1 MPNTTRR
8 DIILSAAVASAAFG
22 LDGWLSL
29 PTAAE
34 AARHPHHARHKRQ
47 ASHTQSAQQPHQK
60 TPDPPL
66 GHVRYTVGEA
76 EIIALYDGIWE
87 KAHDPGYFSNASVEE
102 TKQALAAGGFT
113 SSFVTIPITV
123 FLVKLKGKVILC
135 DAGGGDQVQAFNP
148 QSVFVSGKMLR
159 HLKDAGID
167 PMQIETILVS
177 HFHPDH
183 IFGLLGKNTDAPV
196 FPSAEIIVPA
206 AEYKFWT
213 DPSVIGRLPEARR
226 SLAQRI
232 QTVVSMWKN
241 VLPVEGEDQVVPGI
255 RFVSAPG
262 HTPGH
267 TAFHL
272 SSGNE
277 QLMFSNDAVYVPAL
291 CAAHPGWHGIFDQ
304 DAVLAEAS
312 RRKLIERVIA
322 DRMLICGTHFP
333 WPGLGTIA
341 KDGVGYA
348 VALRT
353 A

>member
-47 ASHTQSAQQPHQK
+47 ASHTPSAQQPHQK

-159 HLKDAGID
+159 HL
-167 PMQIETILVS
+167 
-177 HFHPDH
+177 
-183 IFGLLGKNTDAPV
+183 
-196 FPSAEIIVPA
+196 
-206 AEYKFWT
+206 
-213 DPSVIGRLPEARR
+213 
-226 SLAQRI
+226 
-232 QTVVSMWKN
+232 
-241 VLPVEGEDQVVPGI
+241 
-255 RFVSAPG
+255 
-262 HTPGH
+262 
-267 TAFHL
+267 
-272 SSGNE
+272 
-277 QLMFSNDAVYVPAL
+277 
-291 CAAHPGWHGIFDQ
+291 
-304 DAVLAEAS
+304 
-312 RRKLIERVIA
+312 
-322 DRMLICGTHFP
+322 
-333 WPGLGTIA
+333 
-341 KDGVGYA
+341 
-348 VALRT
+348 
-353 A
+353 

>member
-1 MPNTTRR
+1 MPKTTRR
-8 DIILSAAVASAAFG
+8 DFVVSAAAASAAFG
-22 LDGWLSL
+22 LNGWLSL
-29 PTAAE
+29 PPAA
-34 AARHPHHARHKRQ
+34 AARHKHEARRTQQ
-47 ASHTQSAQQPHQK
+47 AQHQK

-76 EIIALYDGIWE
+76 EVTALYDGIWE
-87 KAHDPGYFSNASVEE
+87 KAHDPAYFSNASIEE
-102 TKQALAAGGFT
+102 TKQALAEGGFT
-113 SSFVTIPITV
+113 TDFVTIPITV
-123 FLVKLKGKVILC
+123 FVVKLKGKTILC

-148 QSVFVSGKMLR
+148 HSVFVSGKMIR
-159 HLKDAGID
+159 HLKAAGID
-167 PMQIETILVS
+167 PKQVETILVS

-183 IFGLLGKNTDAPV
+183 IFGLLGKNTDASV
-196 FPSAEIIVPA
+196 FPMAEIIVPA
-206 AEYKFWT
+206 AEYRFWT
-213 DPSVIGRLPEARR
+213 DPSIIGRLPEARR
-226 SLAQRI
+226 SLARRI

-241 VLPVEGEDQVVPGI
+241 VLPVEGEDEVVPGI

-272 SSGNE
+272 SSGND
-277 QLMFSNDAVYVPAL
+277 QLMFSNDTVYVPAL
-291 CAAHPGWHGIFDQ
+291 CAAHPGWHGVFDQ
-304 DAVLAEAS
+304 DAALAETS

-341 KDGVGYA
+341 KDGAGYA
-348 VALRT
+348 VAVRT